1 MTSGFQ
7 LEDKIQP
14 YREWYDAL
22 DSRQRRLIAV
32 ALLVVLAIVPLFTTT
47 FLPNNSFFVIN
58 MFIYVFLFIILG
70 HGWNIIGGYAGQVS
84 LGHAI
89 MFATGAYG
97 TAILFVYYGVTPL
110 IGIFLA
116 ALIAAAVGLFLGGVT
131 FSLRYHYFAMATLAA
146 ALIARVVFFRWDYV
160 GGATGIEYPL
170 DQLGTIYSFT
180 FNEKT
185 PYYYLTGI
193 AAFVTTLFV
202 FRLDNSKLGV
212 YLKAINMDQELAEN
226 AGLKAWW
233 YKMYAMGLSSFI
245 TGLAGGLYAQY
256 IMYID
261 PMSTLRVL
269 RNIDIILVPI
279 IGGVGTVLGPVL
291 GAFIFIPVREYTRST
306 LSGTATGL
314 GWVVFGLVLLLI
326 SIYRPGGL
334 LNKYRGRWGK

>member
-1 MTSGFQ
+1 MSSGFQ
-7 LEDKIQP
+7 LEEKLQA
-14 YREWYDAL
+14 YRQWYDAL
-22 DSRQRRLIAV
+22 DAKQRWLGAV
-32 ALLVVLAIVPLFTTT
+32 ALVGVLAIVPLFVTT
-47 FLPNNSFFVIN
+47 FLPNNSFFVLN
-58 MFIYVFLFIILG
+58 TFIYVFLFIILG
-70 HGWNIIGGYAGQVS
+70 HGWNILGGYAGQVS
-84 LGHAI
+84 LGHAV

-110 IGIFLA
+110 IGVFLA
-116 ALIAAAVGLFLGGVT
+116 ALVAVVVGVALGGAT

-170 DQLGTIYSFT
+170 DQLGTLYSFT
-180 FNEKT
+180 FNDKS
-185 PYYYLTGI
+185 PYYYVTG
-193 AAFVTTLFV
+193 AAALVTTLFV

-279 IGGVGTVLGPVL
+279 IGGVGTVLGPVV

-334 LNKYRGRWGK
+334 LNEYKGRWGR

>member
-7 LEDKIQP
+7 LDDTLQT
-14 YREWYDAL
+14 YREWYDGL
-22 DSRQRRLIAV
+22 DAKQRRLIAL
-32 ALLVVLAIVPLFTTT
+32 ALLIVLAIVPLFTTT

-58 MFIYVFLFIILG
+58 MFIYVFLFIMLG

-180 FNEKT
+180 FNDKT
-185 PYYYLTGI
+185 PYYYLTGL

-314 GWVVFGLVLLLI
+314 GWVVFGFVLLLI